1 MKLFK
6 LLRGHVGEVIAV
18 FALLLVQAL
27 CELSLPRYMS
37 DIVNVGVVGAE
48 AGNQAYLGHMA
59 LVMFGFCVGS
69 LAAATLSG
77 LIASRVAAAVS
88 RDLRHDVFQKV
99 MSFSPAQVNRFSQS
113 SLITRCTNDVQQ
125 IQNMIVIMLRMV
137 MFAPVM
143 GIVAVVQVMTMGG
156 GLTWIV
162 GAALLAV
169 LGVVTVLFSVTMPR
183 FKRMQSL
190 VDRVNLVAREM
201 LDGIMTIRAFGRQT
215 HELQRFDQASGELKD
230 AQLFVNRAMTL
241 MMPLMML
248 VMNVATVAI
257 VWFGSQGV
265 AAGALQVGD
274 MMAFITYAMMIVM
287 SFLVVSMVAVIL
299 PRAQVSVGRVEEVLH
314 TQGAVSDP
322 QSPKAIPPDAPRGHL
337 AFENVGFRYPDAEG
351 DVVSN
356 VSFQT
361 SPGKITG
368 IVGST
373 GSGKSTLVQLIPRL
387 YDATSGRITLDGVDI
402 RNLSLADLRSR
413 VGYVPQQGF
422 LFSGTIASN
431 VGFGLGEAAGA
442 ARSDGA
448 AGPESSAADNSA
460 SDGTDGSASSANA
473 DAANNAELMH
483 AVEVAQA
490 SELVA
495 QKEDGMNSVITQGGT
510 NVSGGQRQRL
520 AIARALATKPEVL
533 VLDDSFSAL
542 DYATDARLR
551 KALAQEEKNT
561 AVVVVAQRVAS
572 VMSADQIVVLDEG
585 RVVGQ
590 GTHEELLRSCPEY
603 LEIAKSQLS
612 AAELGLSE
620 EE

>member
-1 MKLFK
+1 MVRMRLAK
-6 LLRGHVGEVIAV
+6 LLRRHVGEVVAV
-18 FALLLVQAL
+18 FVLLLVQAL

-37 DIVNVGVVGAE
+37 DIVNVGVVGSE
-48 AGNQAYLGHMA
+48 AGNSAYLGHMA

-69 LAAATLSG
+69 LAAAVLSG
-77 LIASRVAAAVS
+77 LIASRVAAAVA
-88 RDLRHDVFQKV
+88 RDLRRDVFAKV
-99 MSFSPAQVNRFSQS
+99 MSFSPAEVNRFSQS

-169 LGVVTVLFSVTMPR
+169 LGVVAVLFTLTMPR
-183 FKRMQSL
+183 FKVMQSL
-190 VDRVNLVAREM
+190 VDRVNLLAREM
-201 LDGIMTIRAFGRQT
+201 LDGIMTIRAFGRQG
-215 HELQRFDQASGELKD
+215 HELKRFDAASGDLRD

-257 VWFGSQGV
+257 VWFGSHGV
-265 AAGALQVGD
+265 AAGAMQAGD
-274 MMAFITYAMMIVM
+274 MMAFISYAMMIVM

-299 PRAQVSVGRVEEVLH
+299 PRAEVSVGRVQEVLDV
-314 TQGAVSDP
+314 TPAVRE
-322 QSPKAIPPDAPRGHL
+322 PKNPVAPAEDAPSGRLVFDH
-337 AFENVGFRYPDAEG
+337 VGFHYPDAEG
-351 DVVSN
+351 NVVSD
-356 VSFQT
+356 VSFAT
-361 SPGKITG
+361 MPGKVTA

-373 GSGKSTLVQLIPRL
+373 GSGKSTLVQLVPRL
-387 YDATSGRITLDGVDI
+387 YDPTAGTITLDGVDT
-402 RNLSLADLRSR
+402 RKMSLADLRSR

-431 VGFGLGEAAGA
+431 VAF
-442 ARSDGA
+442 
-448 AGPESSAADNSA
+448 
-460 SDGTDGSASSANA
+460 GTDGASEKYLLRAI
-473 DAANNAELMH
+473 D
-483 AVEVAQA
+483 VAQA
-490 SELVA
+490 TELVTE
-495 QKEDGMNSVITQGGT
+495 KEDGLKTTIAQGGT

-520 AIARALATKPEVL
+520 AIARALATRPEVL

-551 KALAQEEKNT
+551 QALAREQADT
-561 AVVVVAQRVAS
+561 AVLVVAQRIAT
-572 VMSADQIVVLDEG
+572 VMGADQIIVLDEG

-612 AAELGLSE
+612 AKELGLAE
-620 EE
+620 GE

>member
-1 MKLFK
+1 MRLAK
-6 LLRGHVGEVIAV
+6 LLHGHVGEVVAV

-48 AGNQAYLGHMA
+48 AGNSAYLGHMA
-59 LVMFGFCVGS
+59 LVMFGFCLGS
-69 LAAATLSG
+69 LVAAVLSG
-77 LIASRVAAAVS
+77 LIASRVAAAVA
-88 RDLRHDVFQKV
+88 RDLRRDVYAKV
-99 MSFSPAQVNRFSQS
+99 MSFSPAEVNRFSQS

-169 LGVVTVLFSVTMPR
+169 LGIVAVLFTLTMPR
-183 FKRMQSL
+183 FKVMQSL
-190 VDRVNLVAREM
+190 VDRVNLLAREM
-201 LDGIMTIRAFGRQT
+201 LDGIMTIRAFGRQG
-215 HELQRFDQASGELKD
+215 HELKRFDAASGDLRD

-257 VWFGSQGV
+257 VWFGSRGV
-265 AAGALQVGD
+265 AAGAMQAGD
-274 MMAFITYAMMIVM
+274 MMAFISYAMMIVM
-287 SFLVVSMVAVIL
+287 SFLIVSMVAVIL
-299 PRAQVSVGRVEEVLH
+299 PRAEVSVGRVQEVLDV
-314 TQGAVSDP
+314 TPAVAEP
-322 QSPKAIPPDAPRGHL
+322 EQPVSPAADAPRGKLVFDH
-337 AFENVGFRYPDAEG
+337 VGFHYPEAEG
-351 DVVSN
+351 DVVSD
-356 VSFQT
+356 VSFAT
-361 SPGKITG
+361 TPGKVTA

-373 GSGKSTLVQLIPRL
+373 GSGKSTLVQLVPRL
-387 YDATSGRITLDGVDI
+387 YDPTAGTITLDGVDT
-402 RNLSLADLRSR
+402 RKMSLADLRSR

-431 VGFGLGEAAGA
+431 VAF
-442 ARSDGA
+442 
-448 AGPESSAADNSA
+448 
-460 SDGTDGSASSANA
+460 GTDDASEK
-473 DAANNAELMH
+473 DLLH
-483 AVEVAQA
+483 AIDVAQA
-490 SELVA
+490 MELVTE
-495 QKEDGMNSVITQGGT
+495 KEDGLQTTIAQGGT

-520 AIARALATKPEVL
+520 AIARALATHPEVL

-551 KALAQEEKNT
+551 QALAREQADT
-561 AVVVVAQRVAS
+561 AVLVVAQRIATD
-572 VMSADQIVVLDEG
+572 MGADQIIVLDEG

-590 GTHEELLRSCPEY
+590 GTHKELLRSCPEY

-612 AAELGLSE
+612 AKELGLAGE
-620 EE
+620 E

>member
-1 MKLFK
+1 MVRMRLAK
-6 LLRGHVGEVIAV
+6 LLRRHVGEVVAV
-18 FALLLVQAL
+18 FVLLLVQAL

-37 DIVNVGVVGAE
+37 DIVNVGVVGSE
-48 AGNQAYLGHMA
+48 AGNSAYLGHMA

-69 LAAATLSG
+69 LAAAVLSG
-77 LIASRVAAAVS
+77 LIASRVAAAVA
-88 RDLRHDVFQKV
+88 RDLRRDVFAKV
-99 MSFSPAQVNRFSQS
+99 MSFSPAEVNRFSQS

-143 GIVAVVQVMTMGG
+143 GIVAVVQVMAMGG

-169 LGVVTVLFSVTMPR
+169 LGVVAVLFTLTMPR
-183 FKRMQSL
+183 FKVMQSL
-190 VDRVNLVAREM
+190 VDRVNLLAREM
-201 LDGIMTIRAFGRQT
+201 LDGIMTIRAFGRQG
-215 HELQRFDQASGELKD
+215 HELKRFDAASGDLRD

-257 VWFGSQGV
+257 VWFGSHGV
-265 AAGALQVGD
+265 AAGAMQAGD
-274 MMAFITYAMMIVM
+274 MMAFISYAMMIVM

-299 PRAQVSVGRVEEVLH
+299 PRAEVSVGRVQEVLDV
-314 TQGAVSDP
+314 TPAVRE
-322 QSPKAIPPDAPRGHL
+322 PKNPVAPAEDAPSGRLVFDH
-337 AFENVGFRYPDAEG
+337 VGFHYPDAEG
-351 DVVSN
+351 NVVSD
-356 VSFQT
+356 VSFAT
-361 SPGKITG
+361 MPGKVTA

-373 GSGKSTLVQLIPRL
+373 GSGKSTLVQLVPRL
-387 YDATSGRITLDGVDI
+387 YDPTAGTITLDGVDT
-402 RNLSLADLRSR
+402 RKMSLADLRSR

-431 VGFGLGEAAGA
+431 VAF
-442 ARSDGA
+442 
-448 AGPESSAADNSA
+448 
-460 SDGTDGSASSANA
+460 GTDGASEKDLLRAI
-473 DAANNAELMH
+473 D
-483 AVEVAQA
+483 VAQA
-490 SELVA
+490 TELVTE
-495 QKEDGMNSVITQGGT
+495 KEDGLKTTIAQGGT

-520 AIARALATKPEVL
+520 AIARALATRPEVL

-551 KALAQEEKNT
+551 QALAREQADT
-561 AVVVVAQRVAS
+561 AVLVVAQRIAT
-572 VMSADQIVVLDEG
+572 VMGADQIIVLDEG

-612 AAELGLSE
+612 AKELGLAE
-620 EE
+620 GE

>member
-1 MKLFK
+1 MRLAK
-6 LLRGHVGEVIAV
+6 LLRGRVGEVVAV
-18 FALLLVQAL
+18 FVLLLVQAL

-37 DIVNVGVVGAE
+37 DIVNVGVFGSE
-48 AGNQAYLGHMA
+48 AGNSAYLGHMA

-69 LAAATLSG
+69 LAAAVLSG
-77 LIASRVAAAVS
+77 LIASRVAAAVA
-88 RDLRHDVFQKV
+88 RDLRRDVFAKV
-99 MSFSPAQVNRFSQS
+99 MSFSPGEVNRFSQS

-169 LGVVTVLFSVTMPR
+169 LGVVAVLFTLTMPR
-183 FKRMQSL
+183 FKVMQSL
-190 VDRVNLVAREM
+190 VDRVNLLAREM
-201 LDGIMTIRAFGRQT
+201 LDGIMTIRAFGRQG
-215 HELQRFDQASGELKD
+215 HELKRFDAASGDLRD

-257 VWFGSQGV
+257 VWFGSHGV
-265 AAGALQVGD
+265 AAGAMQAGD
-274 MMAFITYAMMIVM
+274 MMAFISYAMMIVM

-299 PRAQVSVGRVEEVLH
+299 PRAEVSVGRVQEVLDV
-314 TQGAVSDP
+314 TPAVRE
-322 QSPKAIPPDAPRGHL
+322 PKNPVAPAEDAPRGRLVFDH
-337 AFENVGFRYPDAEG
+337 VGFHYPDAEG
-351 DVVSN
+351 NVVSD
-356 VSFQT
+356 VSFAT
-361 SPGKITG
+361 MPGKVTA

-373 GSGKSTLVQLIPRL
+373 GSGKSTLVQLVPRL
-387 YDATSGRITLDGVDI
+387 YDPTAGTITLDGVDT
-402 RNLSLADLRSR
+402 RKMSLADLRSR

-431 VGFGLGEAAGA
+431 VAF
-442 ARSDGA
+442 
-448 AGPESSAADNSA
+448 
-460 SDGTDGSASSANA
+460 GTDGASEK
-473 DAANNAELMH
+473 DLLH
-483 AVEVAQA
+483 AIDVAQA
-490 SELVA
+490 TELVTE
-495 QKEDGMNSVITQGGT
+495 KEDGLQTTIAQGGT

-520 AIARALATKPEVL
+520 AIARALATRPEVL

-551 KALAQEEKNT
+551 QALAREQADT
-561 AVVVVAQRVAS
+561 AVLVVAQRIAT
-572 VMSADQIVVLDEG
+572 VMGADQIIVLDEG

-612 AAELGLSE
+612 AKELGLAE
-620 EE
+620 GE

>member
-1 MKLFK
+1 MVRMRLAK
-6 LLRGHVGEVIAV
+6 LLRRHVGEVVAV
-18 FALLLVQAL
+18 FVLLLVQAL

-37 DIVNVGVVGAE
+37 DIVNVGVVGSE
-48 AGNQAYLGHMA
+48 AGNSAYLGHMA

-69 LAAATLSG
+69 LAAAVLSG
-77 LIASRVAAAVS
+77 LIASRVAAAVA
-88 RDLRHDVFQKV
+88 RDLRRDVFAKV
-99 MSFSPAQVNRFSQS
+99 MSFSPVEVNRFSQS

-169 LGVVTVLFSVTMPR
+169 LGVVAVLFTLTMPR
-183 FKRMQSL
+183 FKVMQSL
-190 VDRVNLVAREM
+190 VDRVNLLAREM
-201 LDGIMTIRAFGRQT
+201 LDGIMTIRAFGRQG
-215 HELQRFDQASGELKD
+215 HELKRFDAASGDLRD

-257 VWFGSQGV
+257 VWFGSHGV
-265 AAGALQVGD
+265 AAGAMQAGD
-274 MMAFITYAMMIVM
+274 MMAFISYAMMIVM

-299 PRAQVSVGRVEEVLH
+299 PRAEVSVGRVQEVLDV
-314 TQGAVSDP
+314 TPAVRE
-322 QSPKAIPPDAPRGHL
+322 PKNPVAPAEDAPSGRLVFDH
-337 AFENVGFRYPDAEG
+337 VGFHYPDAEG
-351 DVVSN
+351 NVVSD
-356 VSFQT
+356 VSFAT
-361 SPGKITG
+361 MPGKVTA

-373 GSGKSTLVQLIPRL
+373 GSGKSTLVQLVPRL
-387 YDATSGRITLDGVDI
+387 YDPTAGTITLDGVDT
-402 RNLSLADLRSR
+402 RKMSLADLRSR

-431 VGFGLGEAAGA
+431 VAF
-442 ARSDGA
+442 
-448 AGPESSAADNSA
+448 
-460 SDGTDGSASSANA
+460 GTDGASEKDLLRAI
-473 DAANNAELMH
+473 D
-483 AVEVAQA
+483 VAQA
-490 SELVA
+490 TELVTE
-495 QKEDGMNSVITQGGT
+495 KEDGLKTTIAQGGT

-520 AIARALATKPEVL
+520 AIARALATRPEVL

-551 KALAQEEKNT
+551 QALAREQADT
-561 AVVVVAQRVAS
+561 AVLVVAQRIAT
-572 VMSADQIVVLDEG
+572 VMGADQIIVLDEG

-612 AAELGLSE
+612 AKELGLAE
-620 EE
+620 GE

>member
-1 MKLFK
+1 MVRMRLAK
-6 LLRGHVGEVIAV
+6 LLRRHVGEVVAV
-18 FALLLVQAL
+18 FVLLLVQAL

-37 DIVNVGVVGAE
+37 DIVNVGVVGSE
-48 AGNQAYLGHMA
+48 AGNSAYLGHMA

-69 LAAATLSG
+69 LAAAVLSG
-77 LIASRVAAAVS
+77 LIASRVAAAVA
-88 RDLRHDVFQKV
+88 RDLRCDVFAKV
-99 MSFSPAQVNRFSQS
+99 MSFSPAEVNRFSQS

-169 LGVVTVLFSVTMPR
+169 LGVVAVLFTLTMPR
-183 FKRMQSL
+183 FKVMQSL
-190 VDRVNLVAREM
+190 VDRVNLLAREM
-201 LDGIMTIRAFGRQT
+201 LDGIMTIRAFGRQG
-215 HELQRFDQASGELKD
+215 HELKRFDAASGDLRD

-257 VWFGSQGV
+257 VWFGSHGV
-265 AAGALQVGD
+265 AAGAMQAGD
-274 MMAFITYAMMIVM
+274 MMAFISYAMMIVM

-299 PRAQVSVGRVEEVLH
+299 PRAEVSVGRVQEVLDV
-314 TQGAVSDP
+314 TPAVRE
-322 QSPKAIPPDAPRGHL
+322 PKNPVAPAEDAPSGRLVFDH
-337 AFENVGFRYPDAEG
+337 VGFHYPDAEG
-351 DVVSN
+351 NVVSD
-356 VSFQT
+356 VSFAT
-361 SPGKITG
+361 MPGKVTA

-373 GSGKSTLVQLIPRL
+373 GSGKSTLVQLVPRL
-387 YDATSGRITLDGVDI
+387 YDPTAGTITLDGVDT
-402 RNLSLADLRSR
+402 RKMSLADLRSR

-431 VGFGLGEAAGA
+431 VAF
-442 ARSDGA
+442 
-448 AGPESSAADNSA
+448 
-460 SDGTDGSASSANA
+460 GTDGASEKDLLRAI
-473 DAANNAELMH
+473 D
-483 AVEVAQA
+483 VAQA
-490 SELVA
+490 TELVTE
-495 QKEDGMNSVITQGGT
+495 KEDGLKTTIAQGGT

-520 AIARALATKPEVL
+520 AIARALATRPEVL

-551 KALAQEEKNT
+551 QALAREQADT
-561 AVVVVAQRVAS
+561 AVLVVAQRIAT
-572 VMSADQIVVLDEG
+572 VMGADQIIVLDEG

-612 AAELGLSE
+612 AKELGLAE
-620 EE
+620 GE

>member
-1 MKLFK
+1 MRLAR
-6 LLRGHVGEVIAV
+6 LLRGHVGEVVAV

-37 DIVNVGVVGAE
+37 DIVNVGVVGAQ
-48 AGNQAYLGHMA
+48 AGNAAYLGHMA

-77 LIASRVAAAVS
+77 LIASRVAAAVA
-88 RDLRHDVFQKV
+88 RDLRRKVFAKV
-99 MSFSPAQVNRFSQS
+99 MSFSPAEVNRFSQS

-125 IQNMIVIMLRMV
+125 IQNMVAIMLRMV

-143 GIVAVVQVMTMGG
+143 GVVAVVQVMTMGG
-156 GLTWIV
+156 GLAWIV

-169 LGVVTVLFSVTMPR
+169 LGVVAVLFSLTMPR
-183 FKRMQSL
+183 FKVMQSL

-201 LDGIMTIRAFGRQT
+201 LDGLMTIRAFGRQD
-215 HELQRFDQASGELKD
+215 HELERFDEASGDLRD

-257 VWFGSQGV
+257 VWFGSRGV
-265 AAGALQVGD
+265 AAGAMRVGD
-274 MMAFITYAMMIVM
+274 MMAFISYAMMIVM
-287 SFLVVSMVAVIL
+287 SFLIVSMVAVIL
-299 PRAQVSVGRVEEVLH
+299 PRAEVSVGRVQEVL
-314 TQGAVSDP
+314 AVEP
-322 QSPKAIPPDAPRGHL
+322 AVREPKHPVAPAADAPRGRLVFDH
-337 AFENVGFRYPDAEG
+337 VGFRYPDAEG
-351 DVVSN
+351 DVVSD
-356 VSFQT
+356 VSFAT
-361 SPGKITG
+361 APGKITA

-373 GSGKSTLVQLIPRL
+373 GSGKSTLVQLAPRL
-387 YDATSGRITLDGVDI
+387 YDPTSGTVTLDGVDT
-402 RNLSLADLRSR
+402 RQMSLADLRSR

-422 LFSGTIASN
+422 LFSGSIRSN
-431 VGFGLGEAAGA
+431 VAF
-442 ARSDGA
+442 
-448 AGPESSAADNSA
+448 
-460 SDGTDGSASSANA
+460 GTDASGT
-473 DAANNAELMH
+473 DAPGATGEKDLLR

-490 SELVA
+490 SELVSR
-495 QKEDGMNSVITQGGT
+495 KDGGLDAPIAQGGT

-520 AIARALATKPEVL
+520 AIARALAMRPEVL

-551 KALAQEEKNT
+551 QALARECADT
-561 AVVVVAQRVAS
+561 AVLVVAQRVAT
-572 VMSADQIVVLDEG
+572 VMGADQIVVLDEG
-585 RVVGQ
+585 CVVGQ

-612 AAELGLSE
+612 ASELGLKE
-620 EE
+620 GE

>member
-1 MKLFK
+1 MRLAK
-6 LLRGHVGEVIAV
+6 LLHGHVGEVVAV

-48 AGNQAYLGHMA
+48 AGNSAYLGHMA
-59 LVMFGFCVGS
+59 LVMFGFCLGS
-69 LAAATLSG
+69 LVAAVLSG
-77 LIASRVAAAVS
+77 LIASRVAAAVA
-88 RDLRHDVFQKV
+88 RDLRRDVYAKV
-99 MSFSPAQVNRFSQS
+99 MSFSPAEVNRFSQS

-169 LGVVTVLFSVTMPR
+169 LGIVAVLFTLTMPR
-183 FKRMQSL
+183 FKVMQSL
-190 VDRVNLVAREM
+190 VDRVNLLAREM
-201 LDGIMTIRAFGRQT
+201 LDGIMTIRAFGRQG
-215 HELQRFDQASGELKD
+215 HELKRFDAASGDLRD

-257 VWFGSQGV
+257 VWFGSRGV
-265 AAGALQVGD
+265 AAGAMQAGD
-274 MMAFITYAMMIVM
+274 MMAFISYAMMIVM
-287 SFLVVSMVAVIL
+287 SFLIVSMVAVIL
-299 PRAQVSVGRVEEVLH
+299 PRAEVSVGRVQEVLDV
-314 TQGAVSDP
+314 TPAVAEP
-322 QSPKAIPPDAPRGHL
+322 EQPVSPAADAPRGKLVFDH
-337 AFENVGFRYPDAEG
+337 VGFHYPEAEG
-351 DVVSN
+351 DVVSD
-356 VSFQT
+356 VSFAT
-361 SPGKITG
+361 TPGKVTA

-373 GSGKSTLVQLIPRL
+373 GSGKSTLVQLVPRL
-387 YDATSGRITLDGVDI
+387 YDPTAGTITLDGVDT
-402 RNLSLADLRSR
+402 RKMSLADLRSR

-431 VGFGLGEAAGA
+431 VAF
-442 ARSDGA
+442 
-448 AGPESSAADNSA
+448 
-460 SDGTDGSASSANA
+460 GTDDASEK
-473 DAANNAELMH
+473 DLLH
-483 AVEVAQA
+483 AIDVAQA
-490 SELVA
+490 MELVTE
-495 QKEDGMNSVITQGGT
+495 KEDGLQTTIAQGGT

-520 AIARALATKPEVL
+520 AIARALATHPEVL

-551 KALAQEEKNT
+551 QALAREQADT
-561 AVVVVAQRVAS
+561 AVLVVAQRIAT
-572 VMSADQIVVLDEG
+572 VMGADQIIVLDEG

-590 GTHEELLRSCPEY
+590 GTHKELLRSCPEY

-612 AAELGLSE
+612 AKELGLAGE
-620 EE
+620 E

>member
-1 MKLFK
+1 MRLVK

-37 DIVNVGVVGAE
+37 DIVNVGVVGSQ
-48 AGNQAYLGHMA
+48 AGNSAYLGHMA
-59 LVMFGFCVGS
+59 LVMFAFCLGS

-88 RDLRHDVFQKV
+88 RDLRREVFAKV
-99 MSFSPAQVNRFSQS
+99 MSLSPAEVNEFSQS

-156 GLTWIV
+156 GLAWIV

-169 LGVVTVLFSVTMPR
+169 LGIVSVLFTLTMPR
-183 FKRMQSL
+183 FKVMQSL

-201 LDGIMTIRAFGRQT
+201 LDGIMTIRAFGRQD
-215 HELQRFDQASGELKD
+215 HELERFDRASGELMA

-248 VMNVATVAI
+248 VMNLSTVAI
-257 VWFGSQGV
+257 VWFGAHGV
-265 AAGALQVGD
+265 AAGAMQAGD

-299 PRAQVSVGRVEEVLH
+299 PRAEVSVGRVQEVLDVEP
-314 TQGAVSDP
+314 AVRDP
-322 QSPKAIPPDAPRGHL
+322 RDPVTPAADASRGHL
-337 AFENVGFRYPDAEG
+337 EFDHVSFHYPDAEG
-351 DVVSN
+351 DVVTD
-356 VSFQT
+356 VSLT
-361 SPGKITG
+361 AAPGRVTA

-373 GSGKSTLVQLIPRL
+373 GSGKSTLVQLVPRL
-387 YDATSGRITLDGVDI
+387 YDATEGTIRLDGVDI
-402 RNLSLADLRSR
+402 RKMSFADLRSR

-431 VGFGLGEAAGA
+431 VAF
-442 ARSDGA
+442 
-448 AGPESSAADNSA
+448 
-460 SDGTDGSASSANA
+460 GTDEAGET
-473 DAANNAELMH
+473 DLLH
-483 AVEVAQA
+483 AIDVAQA
-490 SELVA
+490 SELVS
-495 QKEDGMNSVITQGGT
+495 QKAEGLEAPITQGGT

-520 AIARALATKPEVL
+520 AIARALATHPEVL

-551 KALAQEEKNT
+551 QALAKEESDT
-561 AVVVVAQRVAS
+561 AVLVVAQRIAT
-572 VMSADQIVVLDEG
+572 VMGADQIVVLDEG
-585 RVVGQ
+585 RVVGR
-590 GTHEELLRSCPEY
+590 GTHKELLRTCPEY

-612 AAELGLSE
+612 EEELGLKE
-620 EE
+620 GE

>member
-1 MKLFK
+1 MVRMRLAK
-6 LLRGHVGEVIAV
+6 LLRRHVGEVVAV
-18 FALLLVQAL
+18 FVLLLVQAL

-37 DIVNVGVVGAE
+37 DIVNVGVVGSE
-48 AGNQAYLGHMA
+48 AGNSAYLGHMA

-69 LAAATLSG
+69 LAAAVLSG
-77 LIASRVAAAVS
+77 LIASRVAAAVA
-88 RDLRHDVFQKV
+88 RDLRRDVFAKV
-99 MSFSPAQVNRFSQS
+99 MSFSPAEVNRFSQS

-169 LGVVTVLFSVTMPR
+169 LGVVAVLFTLTMPR
-183 FKRMQSL
+183 FKVMQSL
-190 VDRVNLVAREM
+190 VDRVNLLAREM
-201 LDGIMTIRAFGRQT
+201 LDGIMTIRAFGRQG
-215 HELQRFDQASGELKD
+215 HELKRFDAASGDLRD

-257 VWFGSQGV
+257 VWFGSHGV
-265 AAGALQVGD
+265 AAGAMQAGD
-274 MMAFITYAMMIVM
+274 MMAFISYAMMIVM

-299 PRAQVSVGRVEEVLH
+299 PRAEVSVGRVQEVLDV
-314 TQGAVSDP
+314 TPAVRE
-322 QSPKAIPPDAPRGHL
+322 PKNPVAPAEDAPSGRLVFDH
-337 AFENVGFRYPDAEG
+337 VGFHYPDAEG
-351 DVVSN
+351 NVVSD
-356 VSFQT
+356 VSFAT
-361 SPGKITG
+361 MPGKVTA

-373 GSGKSTLVQLIPRL
+373 GSGKSTLVQLVPRL
-387 YDATSGRITLDGVDI
+387 YDPTAGIITLDGVDTCKM
-402 RNLSLADLRSR
+402 SLADLRSR

-431 VGFGLGEAAGA
+431 VAF
-442 ARSDGA
+442 
-448 AGPESSAADNSA
+448 
-460 SDGTDGSASSANA
+460 GTDGASEKDLLRAI
-473 DAANNAELMH
+473 D
-483 AVEVAQA
+483 VAQA
-490 SELVA
+490 TELVTE
-495 QKEDGMNSVITQGGT
+495 KEDGLKTTIAQGGT

-520 AIARALATKPEVL
+520 AIARALATRPEVL

-551 KALAQEEKNT
+551 QALAREQADT
-561 AVVVVAQRVAS
+561 AVLVVAQRIAT
-572 VMSADQIVVLDEG
+572 VMGADQIIVLDEG

-612 AAELGLSE
+612 AKELGLAE
-620 EE
+620 GE

>member
-1 MKLFK
+1 MVRMRLAK
-6 LLRGHVGEVIAV
+6 LLRRHVGEVVAV
-18 FALLLVQAL
+18 FVLLLVQAL

-37 DIVNVGVVGAE
+37 DIVNVGVVGSE
-48 AGNQAYLGHMA
+48 AGNSAYLGHMA

-69 LAAATLSG
+69 LAAAVLSG
-77 LIASRVAAAVS
+77 LIASRVAAAVA
-88 RDLRHDVFQKV
+88 RDLRRDVFAKV
-99 MSFSPAQVNRFSQS
+99 MSFSPAEVNRFSQS

-169 LGVVTVLFSVTMPR
+169 LGVVAVLFTLTMPR
-183 FKRMQSL
+183 FKVMQSL
-190 VDRVNLVAREM
+190 VDRVNLLAREM
-201 LDGIMTIRAFGRQT
+201 LDGIMTIRAFGRQG
-215 HELQRFDQASGELKD
+215 HELKRFDAASGDLHD

-257 VWFGSQGV
+257 VWFGSHGV
-265 AAGALQVGD
+265 AAGAMQAGD
-274 MMAFITYAMMIVM
+274 MMAFISYAMMIVM
-287 SFLVVSMVAVIL
+287 SFLIVSMVAVIL
-299 PRAQVSVGRVEEVLH
+299 PRAEISVGRVQEVLDV
-314 TQGAVSDP
+314 TPAVRE
-322 QSPKAIPPDAPRGHL
+322 PKNPVAPAADAPRGRLVFDH
-337 AFENVGFRYPDAEG
+337 VGFHYPDAEG
-351 DVVSN
+351 DVVSD
-356 VSFQT
+356 VSFAT
-361 SPGKITG
+361 TPGKVTA

-373 GSGKSTLVQLIPRL
+373 GSGKSTLVKLVPRL
-387 YDATSGRITLDGVDI
+387 YDPTAGIITLDGVDT
-402 RNLSLADLRSR
+402 RKMSLADLRSR

-431 VGFGLGEAAGA
+431 VAF
-442 ARSDGA
+442 
-448 AGPESSAADNSA
+448 
-460 SDGTDGSASSANA
+460 GTDGASEK
-473 DAANNAELMH
+473 DLLH
-483 AVEVAQA
+483 AIDVAQA
-490 SELVA
+490 TELVTE
-495 QKEDGMNSVITQGGT
+495 KEDGLKTTIAQGGT

-520 AIARALATKPEVL
+520 AIARALATRPEVL

-551 KALAQEEKNT
+551 QALAREQADT
-561 AVVVVAQRVAS
+561 AVLVVAQRIAT
-572 VMSADQIVVLDEG
+572 VMGADQIIVLDEG

-612 AAELGLSE
+612 TKELGLAE
-620 EE
+620 GE

>member
-1 MKLFK
+1 MVRMRLAK
-6 LLRGHVGEVIAV
+6 LLRGHVGEVVAV
-18 FALLLVQAL
+18 FVLLLVQAL

-37 DIVNVGVVGAE
+37 DIVNVGVVGSE
-48 AGNQAYLGHMA
+48 AGNSAYLGHMA

-69 LAAATLSG
+69 LAAAVLSG
-77 LIASRVAAAVS
+77 LIASRVAAAVA
-88 RDLRHDVFQKV
+88 RDLRRDVFAKV
-99 MSFSPAQVNRFSQS
+99 MSFSPAEVNRFSQS

-169 LGVVTVLFSVTMPR
+169 LGVVAVLFTLTMPR
-183 FKRMQSL
+183 FKVMQSL
-190 VDRVNLVAREM
+190 VDRVNLLAREM
-201 LDGIMTIRAFGRQT
+201 LDGIMTIRAFGRQG
-215 HELQRFDQASGELKD
+215 HELKRFDAASGDLRD

-257 VWFGSQGV
+257 VWFGSHGV
-265 AAGALQVGD
+265 AAGAMQAGD
-274 MMAFITYAMMIVM
+274 MMAFISYAMMIVM
-287 SFLVVSMVAVIL
+287 SFLIVSMVAVIL
-299 PRAQVSVGRVEEVLH
+299 PRAEVSVGRVQEVLDV
-314 TQGAVSDP
+314 TPAVRE
-322 QSPKAIPPDAPRGHL
+322 PKNPVAPAEDAPSGRLVFDH
-337 AFENVGFRYPDAEG
+337 VGFHYPDAEG
-351 DVVSN
+351 NVVSD
-356 VSFQT
+356 VSFAT
-361 SPGKITG
+361 MPGKVTA

-373 GSGKSTLVQLIPRL
+373 GSGKSTLVQLVPRL
-387 YDATSGRITLDGVDI
+387 YDPTAGTITLDGVDT
-402 RNLSLADLRSR
+402 RKMSLADLRSR

-431 VGFGLGEAAGA
+431 VAF
-442 ARSDGA
+442 
-448 AGPESSAADNSA
+448 
-460 SDGTDGSASSANA
+460 GTDGASEKDLLRAI
-473 DAANNAELMH
+473 D
-483 AVEVAQA
+483 VAQA
-490 SELVA
+490 TELVTE
-495 QKEDGMNSVITQGGT
+495 KEDGLKTTIAQGGT

-520 AIARALATKPEVL
+520 AIARALATRPEVL

-551 KALAQEEKNT
+551 QALAREQADT
-561 AVVVVAQRVAS
+561 AVLVVAQRIAT
-572 VMSADQIVVLDEG
+572 VMGADQIIVLDEG

-612 AAELGLSE
+612 AKELGLAE
-620 EE
+620 GE

>member
-1 MKLFK
+1 MVRMRLAK
-6 LLRGHVGEVIAV
+6 LLRRHVGEVVAV
-18 FALLLVQAL
+18 FVLLLVQAL

-37 DIVNVGVVGAE
+37 DIVNVGVVGSE
-48 AGNQAYLGHMA
+48 AGNSAYLGHMA

-69 LAAATLSG
+69 LAAAVLSG
-77 LIASRVAAAVS
+77 LIASRVAAAVA
-88 RDLRHDVFQKV
+88 RDLRRDVFAKV
-99 MSFSPAQVNRFSQS
+99 MSFSPAEVNRFSQS

-143 GIVAVVQVMTMGG
+143 GIVAVVQVMAMGG

-169 LGVVTVLFSVTMPR
+169 LGVVAVLFTLTMPR
-183 FKRMQSL
+183 FKVMQSL
-190 VDRVNLVAREM
+190 VDRVNLLAREM
-201 LDGIMTIRAFGRQT
+201 LDGIMTIRAFGRQG
-215 HELQRFDQASGELKD
+215 HELKRFDAASGDLRD

-257 VWFGSQGV
+257 VWFGSHGV
-265 AAGALQVGD
+265 AAGAMQAGD
-274 MMAFITYAMMIVM
+274 MMAFISYAMMIVM

-299 PRAQVSVGRVEEVLH
+299 PRAEVSVGRVQEVLDV
-314 TQGAVSDP
+314 TPAVRE
-322 QSPKAIPPDAPRGHL
+322 PKNPVAPAEDAPSGRLVFDH
-337 AFENVGFRYPDAEG
+337 VGFHYPDAEG
-351 DVVSN
+351 NVVSD
-356 VSFQT
+356 VSFAT
-361 SPGKITG
+361 MPGKVTA

-373 GSGKSTLVQLIPRL
+373 GSGKSTLVQLVPRL
-387 YDATSGRITLDGVDI
+387 YDPTAGTITLDGVDT
-402 RNLSLADLRSR
+402 RKMSLADLRSR

-431 VGFGLGEAAGA
+431 VAF
-442 ARSDGA
+442 
-448 AGPESSAADNSA
+448 
-460 SDGTDGSASSANA
+460 GTDGASEKDLLRAI
-473 DAANNAELMH
+473 D
-483 AVEVAQA
+483 VAQA
-490 SELVA
+490 TELVTE
-495 QKEDGMNSVITQGGT
+495 KEDGLKTTIAQGGT

-520 AIARALATKPEVL
+520 AITRALATRPEVL

-551 KALAQEEKNT
+551 QALAREQADT
-561 AVVVVAQRVAS
+561 AVLVVAQRIAT
-572 VMSADQIVVLDEG
+572 VMGADQIIVLDEG

-612 AAELGLSE
+612 AKELGLAE
-620 EE
+620 GE

>member
-1 MKLFK
+1 MRLVK

-37 DIVNVGVVGAE
+37 DIVNVGVVGSQ
-48 AGNQAYLGHMA
+48 AGNSAYLGHMA
-59 LVMFGFCVGS
+59 LVMFAFCLGS

-88 RDLRHDVFQKV
+88 RDLRREVFAKV
-99 MSFSPAQVNRFSQS
+99 MSLSPAEVNEFSQS

-156 GLTWIV
+156 GLAWIV

-169 LGVVTVLFSVTMPR
+169 LGIVSVLFTLTMPR
-183 FKRMQSL
+183 FKVMQSL

-201 LDGIMTIRAFGRQT
+201 LDGIMTIRAFGRQD
-215 HELQRFDQASGELKD
+215 HELERFDRASGELMA

-248 VMNVATVAI
+248 VMNLSTVAI
-257 VWFGSQGV
+257 VWFGAHGV
-265 AAGALQVGD
+265 AAGAMQAGD

-299 PRAQVSVGRVEEVLH
+299 PRAEVSVGRVQEVLDVEP
-314 TQGAVSDP
+314 AVRDP
-322 QSPKAIPPDAPRGHL
+322 KDPVTPAADASRGHL
-337 AFENVGFRYPDAEG
+337 EFDHVSFHYPDAEG
-351 DVVSN
+351 DVVTD
-356 VSFQT
+356 VSLT
-361 SPGKITG
+361 AAPGRVTA

-373 GSGKSTLVQLIPRL
+373 GSGKSTLVQLVPRL
-387 YDATSGRITLDGVDI
+387 YDATEGTIRLDGVDI
-402 RNLSLADLRSR
+402 RKMSFADLRSR

-431 VGFGLGEAAGA
+431 VAF
-442 ARSDGA
+442 
-448 AGPESSAADNSA
+448 
-460 SDGTDGSASSANA
+460 GTDEAGET
-473 DAANNAELMH
+473 DLLH
-483 AVEVAQA
+483 AIDVAQA
-490 SELVA
+490 SELVS
-495 QKEDGMNSVITQGGT
+495 QKAEGLEAPITQGGT

-520 AIARALATKPEVL
+520 AIARALATHPEVL

-551 KALAQEEKNT
+551 QALAKEESDT
-561 AVVVVAQRVAS
+561 AVLVVAQRIAT
-572 VMSADQIVVLDEG
+572 VMGADQIVVLDEG
-585 RVVGQ
+585 RVVGR
-590 GTHEELLRSCPEY
+590 GTHKDLLRTCPEY

-612 AAELGLSE
+612 EEELGLKE
-620 EE
+620 GE

>member
-1 MKLFK
+1 MRLAK
-6 LLRGHVGEVIAV
+6 LLRRHVGEVVAV
-18 FALLLVQAL
+18 FVLLLVQAL

-48 AGNQAYLGHMA
+48 AGNSAYLGHMA

-69 LAAATLSG
+69 LAAAVLSG
-77 LIASRVAAAVS
+77 LIASRVAAAVA
-88 RDLRHDVFQKV
+88 RDLRRDVFAKV
-99 MSFSPAQVNRFSQS
+99 MSFSPAEVNRFSQS

-169 LGVVTVLFSVTMPR
+169 LGIVAVLFTLTMPR
-183 FKRMQSL
+183 FKVMQSL
-190 VDRVNLVAREM
+190 VDRVNLIAREM
-201 LDGIMTIRAFGRQT
+201 LDGIMTIRAFGRQD
-215 HELQRFDQASGELKD
+215 HELERFDGASGDLRD

-257 VWFGSQGV
+257 VWFGSRGV
-265 AAGALQVGD
+265 AAGAMQAGD
-274 MMAFITYAMMIVM
+274 MMAFISYAMMIVM
-287 SFLVVSMVAVIL
+287 SFLIVSMVAVIL
-299 PRAQVSVGRVEEVLH
+299 PRAEVSVGRVEEVLSVEP
-314 TQGAVSDP
+314 AVREP
-322 QSPKAIPPDAPRGHL
+322 ESPVAPAADVARGRLVFDHVS
-337 AFENVGFRYPDAEG
+337 FHYPDAEG
-351 DVVSN
+351 DVVSD
-356 VSFQT
+356 VSFST
-361 SPGKITG
+361 APGKVTA

-373 GSGKSTLVQLIPRL
+373 GSGKSTLVQLVPRL
-387 YDATSGRITLDGVDI
+387 YDPTSGTITLDGVDT
-402 RNLSLADLRSR
+402 RQMSLADLRSR

-431 VGFGLGEAAGA
+431 VAF
-442 ARSDGA
+442 
-448 AGPESSAADNSA
+448 
-460 SDGTDGSASSANA
+460 GTDDA
-473 DAANNAELMH
+473 DEKDLLH
-483 AVEVAQA
+483 AIDVAQA
-490 SELVA
+490 TELVS
-495 QKEDGMNSVITQGGT
+495 QKEDGLDTTIAQGGT

-520 AIARALATKPEVL
+520 AIARALAMRPEVL

-551 KALAQEEKNT
+551 QALAREQADT
-561 AVVVVAQRVAS
+561 AVLVVAQRIAT
-572 VMSADQIVVLDEG
+572 VMGADQIIVLDDG
-585 RVVGQ
+585 HVVGQ

-612 AAELGLSE
+612 AKELGLE
-620 EE
+620 EGE

>member
-1 MKLFK
+1 
-6 LLRGHVGEVIAV
+6 VGEAIAV
-18 FALLLVQAL
+18 FELLLVQAL

-37 DIVNVGVVGAE
+37 DIVNVGVVGSE
-48 AGNQAYLGHMA
+48 AGNSAYLGHMA

-69 LAAATLSG
+69 LAAAVLSG
-77 LIASRVAAAVS
+77 LIASRVAAAVA
-88 RDLRHDVFQKV
+88 RDLRRDVFAKV
-99 MSFSPAQVNRFSQS
+99 MSFSPAEVNRFSQS

-143 GIVAVVQVMTMGG
+143 GVVAVVQVMTMGG

-169 LGVVTVLFSVTMPR
+169 LGIVTVLFTLTMPR
-183 FKRMQSL
+183 FKVMQSL
-190 VDRVNLVAREM
+190 VDRVNLLAREM
-201 LDGIMTIRAFGRQT
+201 LDGIMTIRAFGRQG
-215 HELQRFDQASGELKD
+215 HELKRFDAASGDLRD

-257 VWFGSQGV
+257 VWFGSHGV
-265 AAGALQVGD
+265 AAGAMQAGD
-274 MMAFITYAMMIVM
+274 MMAFISYAMMIVM
-287 SFLVVSMVAVIL
+287 SFLIVSMVAVIL
-299 PRAQVSVGRVEEVLH
+299 PRAEVSVGRVQEVLDV
-314 TQGAVSDP
+314 TPAVAEP
-322 QSPKAIPPDAPRGHL
+322 EQPVSPAADAPRGRLVFDH
-337 AFENVGFRYPDAEG
+337 VGFHYPDAEG
-351 DVVSN
+351 DVVSD
-356 VSFQT
+356 VSFVT
-361 SPGKITG
+361 TPGKVTA

-373 GSGKSTLVQLIPRL
+373 GSGKSTLVQLVPRL
-387 YDATSGRITLDGVDI
+387 YDPTAGTITLDGVDT
-402 RNLSLADLRSR
+402 RKMSLADLRSR

-431 VGFGLGEAAGA
+431 VAF
-442 ARSDGA
+442 
-448 AGPESSAADNSA
+448 
-460 SDGTDGSASSANA
+460 GTDGASEKDLLRAI
-473 DAANNAELMH
+473 D
-483 AVEVAQA
+483 VAQA
-490 SELVA
+490 TELVTE
-495 QKEDGMNSVITQGGT
+495 KEDGLQTTIAQGGT

-520 AIARALATKPEVL
+520 AIARALATRPEVL

-551 KALAQEEKNT
+551 QALAREQADT
-561 AVVVVAQRVAS
+561 AVLVVAQRIAT
-572 VMSADQIVVLDEG
+572 VMGADQIIVLDEG

-612 AAELGLSE
+612 AKELGLAE
-620 EE
+620 GE

>member
-1 MKLFK
+1 MRLAK
-6 LLRGHVGEVIAV
+6 LLHGHVGEVVAV

-48 AGNQAYLGHMA
+48 AGNSAYLGHMA
-59 LVMFGFCVGS
+59 LVMFGFCLGS
-69 LAAATLSG
+69 LVAAVLSG
-77 LIASRVAAAVS
+77 LIASRVAAAVA
-88 RDLRHDVFQKV
+88 RDLRRDVYAKV
-99 MSFSPAQVNRFSQS
+99 MSFSPAEVNRFSQS

-169 LGVVTVLFSVTMPR
+169 LGIVAVLFTLTMPR
-183 FKRMQSL
+183 FKVMQSL
-190 VDRVNLVAREM
+190 VDRVNLLAREM
-201 LDGIMTIRAFGRQT
+201 LDGIMTIRAFGRQG
-215 HELQRFDQASGELKD
+215 HELKRFDAASGDLRD

-257 VWFGSQGV
+257 VWFGSHGV
-265 AAGALQVGD
+265 AAGAMQAGD
-274 MMAFITYAMMIVM
+274 MMAFISYAMMIVM
-287 SFLVVSMVAVIL
+287 SFLIVSMVAVIL
-299 PRAQVSVGRVEEVLH
+299 PRAEVSVGRVQEVLDV
-314 TQGAVSDP
+314 TPAVAEP
-322 QSPKAIPPDAPRGHL
+322 EQPVSPAADAPRGRLVFDH
-337 AFENVGFRYPDAEG
+337 VGFHYTDAEG
-351 DVVSN
+351 EVVSD
-356 VSFQT
+356 VSFAT
-361 SPGKITG
+361 TPGKVTA

-373 GSGKSTLVQLIPRL
+373 GSGKSTLVQLVPRL
-387 YDATSGRITLDGVDI
+387 YDPTAGTITLDGVDT
-402 RNLSLADLRSR
+402 RKMSLADLRSR

-431 VGFGLGEAAGA
+431 VAF
-442 ARSDGA
+442 
-448 AGPESSAADNSA
+448 
-460 SDGTDGSASSANA
+460 GTDDASEK
-473 DAANNAELMH
+473 DLLH
-483 AVEVAQA
+483 AIDVAQA
-490 SELVA
+490 TELVA
-495 QKEDGMNSVITQGGT
+495 EKEDGLQTTIAQGGT

-520 AIARALATKPEVL
+520 AIARALATHPEVL

-551 KALAQEEKNT
+551 QALAREQADT
-561 AVVVVAQRVAS
+561 AVLVVAQRIAT
-572 VMSADQIVVLDEG
+572 VMGADQIIVLDEG

-612 AAELGLSE
+612 AKELGLAGE
-620 EE
+620 E

>member
-1 MKLFK
+1 MRLAK
-6 LLRGHVGEVIAV
+6 LLHGHVGEVVAV

-48 AGNQAYLGHMA
+48 AGNSAYLGHMA
-59 LVMFGFCVGS
+59 LVMFGFCLGS
-69 LAAATLSG
+69 LVAAVLSG
-77 LIASRVAAAVS
+77 LIASRVAAAVA
-88 RDLRHDVFQKV
+88 RDLRRDVYAKV
-99 MSFSPAQVNRFSQS
+99 MSFSPAEVNRFSQS

-169 LGVVTVLFSVTMPR
+169 LGIVAVLFTLTMPR
-183 FKRMQSL
+183 FKVMQSL
-190 VDRVNLVAREM
+190 VDRVNLLAREM
-201 LDGIMTIRAFGRQT
+201 LDGIMTIRAFGRQG
-215 HELQRFDQASGELKD
+215 HELKRFDAASGDLRD

-257 VWFGSQGV
+257 VWFGSRGV
-265 AAGALQVGD
+265 AAGAMQAGD
-274 MMAFITYAMMIVM
+274 MMAFISYAMMIVM
-287 SFLVVSMVAVIL
+287 SFLIVSMVAVIL
-299 PRAQVSVGRVEEVLH
+299 PRAEVSVGRVQEVLDV
-314 TQGAVSDP
+314 TPAVAEP
-322 QSPKAIPPDAPRGHL
+322 EQPVSPTADAPRGKLVFDH
-337 AFENVGFRYPDAEG
+337 VGFHYPEAEG
-351 DVVSN
+351 DVVSD
-356 VSFQT
+356 VSFAT
-361 SPGKITG
+361 TPGKVTA

-373 GSGKSTLVQLIPRL
+373 GSGKSTLVQLVPRL
-387 YDATSGRITLDGVDI
+387 YDPTAGTITLDGVDT
-402 RNLSLADLRSR
+402 RKMSLADLRSR

-431 VGFGLGEAAGA
+431 VAF
-442 ARSDGA
+442 
-448 AGPESSAADNSA
+448 
-460 SDGTDGSASSANA
+460 GTDDASEK
-473 DAANNAELMH
+473 DLLH
-483 AVEVAQA
+483 AIDVAQA
-490 SELVA
+490 MELVTE
-495 QKEDGMNSVITQGGT
+495 KEDGLQTTIAQGGT

-520 AIARALATKPEVL
+520 AIARALATHPEVL

-551 KALAQEEKNT
+551 QALAREQADT
-561 AVVVVAQRVAS
+561 AVLVVAQRIAT
-572 VMSADQIVVLDEG
+572 VMGADQIIVLDEG

-590 GTHEELLRSCPEY
+590 GTHKELLRSCPEY

-612 AAELGLSE
+612 AKELGLE
-620 EE
+620 EGE

>member
-1 MKLFK
+1 MARGQAARWRGMVRMRLAK
-6 LLRGHVGEVIAV
+6 LLHGHVGEVVAV

-48 AGNQAYLGHMA
+48 AGNSAYLGHMA
-59 LVMFGFCVGS
+59 LVMFGFCLGS
-69 LAAATLSG
+69 LVAAVLSG
-77 LIASRVAAAVS
+77 LIASRVAAAVA
-88 RDLRHDVFQKV
+88 RDLRRDVYAKV
-99 MSFSPAQVNRFSQS
+99 MSFSPAEVNRFSQS

-169 LGVVTVLFSVTMPR
+169 LGIVAVLFTLTMPR
-183 FKRMQSL
+183 FKVMQSL
-190 VDRVNLVAREM
+190 VDRVNLLAREM
-201 LDGIMTIRAFGRQT
+201 LDGIMTIRAFGRQG
-215 HELQRFDQASGELKD
+215 HELKRFDAASGDLRD

-257 VWFGSQGV
+257 VWFGSRGV
-265 AAGALQVGD
+265 AAGAMQAGD
-274 MMAFITYAMMIVM
+274 MMAFISYAMMIVM
-287 SFLVVSMVAVIL
+287 SFLIVSMVAVIL
-299 PRAQVSVGRVEEVLH
+299 PRAEVSVGRVQEVLDV
-314 TQGAVSDP
+314 TPAVAEP
-322 QSPKAIPPDAPRGHL
+322 EQPVSPTADAPRGKLVFDH
-337 AFENVGFRYPDAEG
+337 VGFHYPDAEG
-351 DVVSN
+351 DVVSD
-356 VSFQT
+356 VSFAT
-361 SPGKITG
+361 TPGKVTA

-373 GSGKSTLVQLIPRL
+373 GSGKSTLVQLVPRL
-387 YDATSGRITLDGVDI
+387 YDPTAGTITLDGVDT
-402 RNLSLADLRSR
+402 RKMSLDDLRSR

-431 VGFGLGEAAGA
+431 VAF
-442 ARSDGA
+442 
-448 AGPESSAADNSA
+448 
-460 SDGTDGSASSANA
+460 GTDNA
-473 DAANNAELMH
+473 GEKDLLH
-483 AVEVAQA
+483 AIDVAQA
-490 SELVA
+490 TELVTE
-495 QKEDGMNSVITQGGT
+495 KEDGLKTTIAQGGT

-520 AIARALATKPEVL
+520 AIARALATRPEVL

-551 KALAQEEKNT
+551 QALAREQADT
-561 AVVVVAQRVAS
+561 AVLVVAQRIAT
-572 VMSADQIVVLDEG
+572 VMGADQIIVLDEG

-612 AAELGLSE
+612 AKELGLAE
-620 EE
+620 GE

>member
-1 MKLFK
+1 MVRMRLAK
-6 LLRGHVGEVIAV
+6 LLRRHVGEVVAV
-18 FALLLVQAL
+18 FVLLLVQAL

-37 DIVNVGVVGAE
+37 DIVNVGVVGSE
-48 AGNQAYLGHMA
+48 AGNSAYLGHMA

-69 LAAATLSG
+69 LAAAVLSG
-77 LIASRVAAAVS
+77 LIASRVAAAVA
-88 RDLRHDVFQKV
+88 RDLRCDVFAKV
-99 MSFSPAQVNRFSQS
+99 MSFSPAEANRFSQS

-169 LGVVTVLFSVTMPR
+169 LGVVAVLFTLTMPR
-183 FKRMQSL
+183 FKVMQSL
-190 VDRVNLVAREM
+190 VDRVNLLAREM
-201 LDGIMTIRAFGRQT
+201 LDGIMTIRAFGRQG
-215 HELQRFDQASGELKD
+215 HELKRFDAASGDLRD

-257 VWFGSQGV
+257 VWFGSHGV
-265 AAGALQVGD
+265 AAGAMQAGD
-274 MMAFITYAMMIVM
+274 MMAFISYAMMIVM

-299 PRAQVSVGRVEEVLH
+299 PRAEVSVGRVQEVLDV
-314 TQGAVSDP
+314 TPAVRE
-322 QSPKAIPPDAPRGHL
+322 PKNPVAPAEDAPRGRLVFDH
-337 AFENVGFRYPDAEG
+337 VGFHYPDAEG
-351 DVVSN
+351 DVVSD
-356 VSFQT
+356 VSFAT
-361 SPGKITG
+361 TPGKVTA

-373 GSGKSTLVQLIPRL
+373 GSGKSTLVQLVPRL
-387 YDATSGRITLDGVDI
+387 YDPTAGTITLDGVDT
-402 RNLSLADLRSR
+402 RKMSLADLRSR

-431 VGFGLGEAAGA
+431 VAF
-442 ARSDGA
+442 
-448 AGPESSAADNSA
+448 
-460 SDGTDGSASSANA
+460 GTDGASEK
-473 DAANNAELMH
+473 DLLH
-483 AVEVAQA
+483 AIDVAQA
-490 SELVA
+490 TELVTE
-495 QKEDGMNSVITQGGT
+495 KEDGLKTTIAQGGT

-520 AIARALATKPEVL
+520 AIARALATRPEVL

-551 KALAQEEKNT
+551 QALAREQADT
-561 AVVVVAQRVAS
+561 AVLVVAQRIAT
-572 VMSADQIVVLDEG
+572 VMGADQIIVLDEG

-612 AAELGLSE
+612 AKELGLAE
-620 EE
+620 GE